1 MSERAAS
8 GARVSLTGV
17 TKAFGDVRAVAA
29 TDLHANEGELL
40 ALVGPSGCGKTTLL
54 RLVAGFEAPDAGT
67 IHIAESVVAGNAVF
81 VPPERRRVGMVFQQ
95 LALFPHLDVAGN
107 VGYGLKGLSRRDKAA
122 RVRRMLSL
130 VGLDGYDRRFPNEL
144 SGGQGQRVAL
154 ARALAPQPE
163 VVLLDEPFSSLDLT
177 LRETVRREVRRILKV
192 AGATA
197 ILVTHDQDE
206 ALALGDRVA
215 VMLAGRIAQ
224 AGLPEEVYRR
234 PRDRAVAEFLGEA
247 NLIEGHMG
255 EGVLHTEL
263 GELAVATG
271 EVGRGGRVLA
281 LLRPEDLALELVSAG
296 PATVV
301 AVEYFGHDQ
310 VVALE
315 MPSGRQL
322 RARLHARERF
332 PEGSRVQVR
341 CSGSPV
347 VTFPAD
353 PA

>member
-1 MSERAAS
+1 MSDP
-8 GARVSLTGV
+8 RVSVAGV
-17 TKAFGDVRAVAA
+17 TKAFGEVPAVAA
-29 TDLHANEGELL
+29 TDLQANEGEVL

-67 IHIAESVVAGNAVF
+67 IRIADSVVAGGGVF

-107 VGYGLKGLSRRDKAA
+107 VGYGLKGLARRDRAA
-122 RVRRMLSL
+122 RVSEMLAL
-130 VGLDGYDRRFPNEL
+130 VGLDGYDGRFPNEL

-215 VMLAGRIAQ
+215 VMLAGRIVQ
-224 AGLPEEVYRR
+224 AGLPEEVYCR

-247 NLIEGHMG
+247 NLIEGDMG
-255 EGVLHTEL
+255 EGVLRTEL
-263 GELAVATG
+263 GELAVADR
-271 EVGRGGRVLA
+271 EVRPGGRALA
-281 LLRPEDLALELVSAG
+281 LLRPEDLALELVSGG

-310 VVALE
+310 VVALM
-315 MPSGRQL
+315 MPSGHQL

-332 PEGSRVQVR
+332 PEGSRVSVR

-353 PA
+353 SA